1 MAIRG
6 LFRLN
11 YESQIRISLVFFII
25 FLILLNF
32 GTEYL
37 FQRSKQALKNQ
48 TYQHLTTVA
57 QSARLLWERTP
68 HTDLQKNL
76 LELAFNSGVSRI
88 LFLSRDGD
96 IRASYK
102 TVHSVADR
110 HVFRGLKPELL
121 DRFHS
126 GGDKRNLGMFF
137 SDFYADSSG
146 NAHISCYL
154 PVGRGKTGSP
164 IWIMVEKPIPA
175 LASIEN
181 VSRFNVLARITGLLM
196 AAFVTLLLIRN
207 LLRPYRTMINRARK
221 EEIIPTSG
229 ASVEGEEMDAAVG
242 IFEQVIRDLK
252 QKEKE
257 LRQLYESTDRK
268 ARDLAS
274 YNEYILKSM
283 TCGMIMCDQEGKIT
297 SINRPAE
304 DILGVS
310 QDSAL
315 GQPYKTAFQR
325 GNPVRSAIQTA
336 LAQQGTHSVPEARI
350 RKVRGRNIPVS
361 LSSTAVEDDQ
371 GRRLGVVVFL
381 TDLTEIR
388 KLEQE
393 VAFKDKMAALGEMSS
408 GLAHELRNSMAAVLG
423 YINLFKKG
431 KADASSQSRTLD
443 SVFKEA
449 MFMESML
456 QRFLAFAKPH
466 QLKIEKVDLKLLLE
480 KCRSSVEELLKEKKI
495 THALHSEPDV
505 VPILGDSLLLK
516 QSFQNLI
523 QNSIEAMPD
532 GGKLSINLRRERLT
546 SGEDTMNVE
555 ISDTGCGIPKEVQD
569 KIFNP
574 FFTSKEKGTG
584 LGLSLVKKIISLHNG
599 KIDVDSVPGRGT
611 KFYIHLPLKP
621 EPHLTETEMLR
632 SEALETSV

>member
-1 MAIRG
+1 MGIRG

-25 FLILLNF
+25 FLVLLNF

-37 FQRSKQALKNQ
+37 FQRSKRALKNQ

-57 QSARLLWERTP
+57 QSARLLWEKRP
-68 HTDLQKNL
+68 HPDLEKNL
-76 LELAFNSGVSRI
+76 LELAFSSGANRI
-88 LFLSRDGD
+88 LFLSTDGD
-96 IRASYK
+96 ILASYK
-102 TVHSVADR
+102 TVHSVKDR
-110 HVFRGLKPELL
+110 HVFRGLKPELVN
-121 DRFHS
+121 RFRS
-126 GGDKRNLGMFF
+126 GGDKRNLGTFF

-154 PVGRGKTGSP
+154 PVERGRIGSP
-164 IWIMVEKPIPA
+164 SWIMVEKPVPA
-175 LASIEN
+175 LASIEK
-181 VSRFNVLARITGLLM
+181 VSRFNVLARITGLLV

-207 LLRPYRTMINRARK
+207 LLRPYRTMINKARK
-221 EEIIPTSG
+221 EEIISASG
-229 ASVEGEEMDAAVG
+229 GSVEGAEMDAAVG

-297 SINRPAE
+297 RINRPAE
-304 DILGVS
+304 DILDLS

-315 GQPYKTAFQR
+315 GQHYKTAFET

-336 LAQQGTHSVPEARI
+336 IAQQGTHSVPKARI
-350 RKVRGRNIPVS
+350 RKVHDRSTPVT
-361 LSSTAVEDDQ
+361 LSSTAIEDDQ

-381 TDLTEIR
+381 TDLTEIQ

-393 VAFKDKMAALGEMSS
+393 VAFKDKMATLGEMSS
-408 GLAHELRNSMAAVLG
+408 GLAHELRNSMGAMLG
-423 YINLFKKG
+423 FINLFRKE
-431 KADASSQSRTLD
+431 KAHAPSQSRTLD
-443 SVFKEA
+443 SIFKEA
-449 MFMESML
+449 MCMESML
-456 QRFLAFAKPH
+456 QRFLTFAKPH
-466 QLKIEKVDLKLLLE
+466 RLKIEKVDLKLLLQE
-480 KCRSSVEELLKEKKI
+480 CRDSVEPVLREKGIVFEL
-495 THALHSEPDV
+495 ASEPDV
-505 VPILGDSLLLK
+505 GPVLGDSLLLK
-516 QSFQNLI
+516 QSFQNLM

-532 GGKLSINLRRERLT
+532 GGKLSINLRRERLR
-546 SGEDTMNVE
+546 SGEGTMNVE
-555 ISDTGCGIPKEVQD
+555 ISDTGCGIQKEVQD

-599 KIDVDSVPGRGT
+599 KIDVDSQPGEGT
-611 KFYIHLPLKP
+611 TFTINLPLMR
-621 EPHLTETEMLR
+621 EPHLSEMETPK
-632 SEALETSV
+632 SKTLETSV